1 MTDRDPLE
9 TRALVALY
17 RNHPDT
23 SPDARYR
30 WDSRRR
36 ARALRGT
43 LLSWAA
49 TLPDYRLL
57 DCRNLGK
64 TSLAWIRANEPT
76 GYMAAVTYGT
86 GYVPGM
92 VYGTGGNYIDS
103 GHGSP
108 TLDVADLTR
117 LIDDALEEWSV
128 RSNPEPSDQVAVY
141 LARRISE
148 NVVCLAIDVL
158 DDKPIRTVTTPDG
171 QVYRPDCGAY
181 HPDHPG
187 TRCRQPEGHSGE
199 HATARLD
206 VTWDN
211 AYLSAPEATAPD
223 TREDGS

>member
-23 SPDARYR
+23 SPNERYR

-76 GYMAAVTYGT
+76 GYMAAVTDGT

-92 VYGTGGNYIDS
+92 VYGTGGNVLAPEPIYIDRLREAVDLALFDAEE
-103 GHGSP
+103 GHTHPACRATFRRVAMAAFDAEAASILTPEATAPHHGEPDSLVPDKSRATPPGSP
-108 TLDVADLTR
+108 AD
-117 LIDDALEEWSV
+117 
-128 RSNPEPSDQVAVY
+128 
-141 LARRISE
+141 
-148 NVVCLAIDVL
+148 
-158 DDKPIRTVTTPDG
+158 
-171 QVYRPDCGAY
+171 
-181 HPDHPG
+181 
-187 TRCRQPEGHSGE
+187 
-199 HATARLD
+199 
-206 VTWDN
+206 
-211 AYLSAPEATAPD
+211 PEATAPD
-223 TREDGS
+223 PDR